1 MDKKIKASE
10 FVISFYDGDNDYCF
24 DEDRYDVEDFEEA
37 CEYYLRYNENTPPC
51 YDYVKLDMV
60 VEDIGFVLI
69 GVHLQ

>member
-37 CEYYLRYNENTPPC
+37 CEYYLRYNEYT
-51 YDYVKLDMV
+51 
-60 VEDIGFVLI
+60 
-69 GVHLQ
+69 HLVTIMLN